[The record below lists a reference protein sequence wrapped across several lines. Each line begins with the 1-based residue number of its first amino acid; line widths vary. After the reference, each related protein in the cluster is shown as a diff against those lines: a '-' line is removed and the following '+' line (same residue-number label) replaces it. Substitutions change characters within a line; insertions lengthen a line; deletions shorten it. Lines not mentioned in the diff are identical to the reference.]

1 MRYGSRVWGLALVI
15 LAGAGWTAGAGS
27 QDPGEAV
34 FMGKGNCFTCHGRD
48 ASGTPLAPDL
58 TDGDW
63 VNFEEPPTAEQIGAL
78 VREGVARPVRYPA
91 PMPPMGGAA
100 LSDAE
105 ITAVADYVLRLS
117 RGGS

>member
-1 MRYGSRVWGLALVI
+1 MRYGSRVGGLALAI

-27 QDPGEAV
+27 QDPGQAV
-34 FMGKGNCFTCHGRD
+34 FTGKGSCFTCHGRD

-58 TDGDW
+58 TDADW
-63 VNFEEPPTAEQIGAL
+63 VSFAEPPTLEEVVAL
-78 VREGVARPVRYPA
+78 VKAGVERPVRYPA

-105 ITAVADYVLRLS
+105 VTAVAGYVLRLS